1 LSRPLRI
8 AVIGGG
14 IGGLTAALSLH
25 RAGFEVDVYE
35 QAPELTQIGGGI
47 NMGPNAVRIL
57 RRLGLGEG
65 LDRDGVRPRFTHQR
79 RWQDGRT
86 LQRAPLNPLC
96 EELYGAPHITIHRAD
111 LLAVIASGFPRER
124 VHLGHRLVGLADKGG
139 DGAEAWFDNGAHIRV
154 GLLVGADGINSVVR
168 TALFGEEAPRFAG
181 CVAYRGLVP
190 VERIADLGLEIGS
203 QSWVGPGGHFVHYF
217 VSRGHLLNFVG
228 WTEHDS
234 WNRED
239 WTDRVAPDRA
249 LSAFA
254 GWHPQ
259 VRRIIAAADICFIW
273 ALFDRDPLARWSIGR
288 TTLLGDACHPMYPF
302 MGQGA
307 AQAIEDG
314 AALAACLAAAGDADP
329 AETLRRYESL
339 RLPRA
344 SRLQEMSRAN
354 RTRFHMPD
362 GPAQQARDAEWARA
376 GDRSPDALRW
386 LYAHDA
392 AEIVDPVAAT
402 VSSEAKVPQLLD

>member
-1 LSRPLRI
+1 MDKRSDRPERTTIPLSI

-14 IGGLTAALSLH
+14 IGGLTAALSLR
-25 RAGFEVDVYE
+25 RAGFEVEVYE

-57 RRLGLGEG
+57 RRLGLAAG
-65 LDRDGVRPRFTHQR
+65 LDREGVRPLFTHQR

-96 EELYGAPHITIHRAD
+96 EELYGAPHMTLHRAD
-111 LLAVIASGFPRER
+111 LLDVIASGFPAEHI
-124 VHLGHRLVGLADKGG
+124 HLGHRLIGLENKG
-139 DGAEAWFDNGAHIRV
+139 DSIEAWFDNGARIKV
-154 GLLVGADGINSVVR
+154 DLLVGADGINSTVR
-168 TALFGEEAPRFAG
+168 TALFGAEDPRFAG

-190 VERIADLGLEIGS
+190 AERIADLGLEIGS

-217 VSRGHLLNFVG
+217 VSRGRLLNFVG
-228 WTEHDS
+228 WTEHDA

-239 WTDRVAPDRA
+239 WTDRATVARA
-249 LSAFA
+249 LAAFE

-259 VRRIIAAADICFIW
+259 VRRIIAAADTCFIW
-273 ALFDRDPLARWSIGR
+273 ALFDRDPLPRWSVGR

-314 AALAACLAAAGDADP
+314 AALAACLVAAGNADP
-329 AETLRRYESL
+329 AEALRHYERL
-339 RLPRA
+339 RLPRVT
-344 SRLQEMSRAN
+344 RLQNMSRAN
-354 RTRFHMPD
+354 KTRFHMPD
-362 GPAQQARDAEWARA
+362 GPAQQARDAEWGRA
-376 GDRSPDALRW
+376 ADRSPDALRW
-386 LYAHDA
+386 LYEFDA
-392 AEIVDPVAAT
+392 GAVEPVLA
-402 VSSEAKVPQLLD
+402 